1 MTDLHVRRHEAGD
14 ADAVRTLHEWAMG
27 ETDTDPGDVP
37 GTEDLDSVEASY
49 LDAGGEF
56 LVGVLDG
63 DPATATPAGADRRP
77 PAVADGTLVAMGGVL
92 PSAAG
97 HDEERRVEGAA
108 ALHRMRVAPTHQGRG
123 YGRAILDALEAAARE
138 RGFDVVLATTARTQ
152 PRAVAF
158 YPAAGYDL
166 VGESTAAGYELVHY
180 EKRLG
185 D

>member
-1 MTDLHVRRHEAGD
+1 
-14 ADAVRTLHEWAMG
+14 
-27 ETDTDPGDVP
+27 
-37 GTEDLDSVEASY
+37 
-49 LDAGGEF
+49 
-56 LVGVLDG
+56 
-63 DPATATPAGADRRP
+63 
-77 PAVADGTLVAMGGVL
+77 MGGVL